1 MRRSRLPA
9 KSACSSDSQTT
20 LSSLGTNGKSD
31 RTFLPDVREA
41 KSASLDTRAFQFRGV
56 QATVCL
62 YSQRL
67 IIPRYDIN
75 RQPHAHGPAAP
86 GFSRAQCELVLW

>member
-9 KSACSSDSQTT
+9 KSACSSNSQTT

-56 QATVCL
+56 THL
-62 YSQRL
+62 SGL
-67 IIPRYDIN
+67 IAIQSLTHRVPDWLLL
-75 RQPHAHGPAAP
+75 PEVAVFKP
-86 GFSRAQCELVLW
+86 EV